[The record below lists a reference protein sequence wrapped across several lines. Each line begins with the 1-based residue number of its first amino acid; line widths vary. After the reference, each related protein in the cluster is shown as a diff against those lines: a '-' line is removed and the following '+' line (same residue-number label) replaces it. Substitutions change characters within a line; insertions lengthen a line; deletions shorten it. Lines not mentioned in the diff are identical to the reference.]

1 MEVCM
6 KIQFLKV
13 YIGPPYEL
21 ERVRIPSKVD
31 VPDGVDP
38 QSIVATLYGS
48 NWRAE
53 QIQILGAL

>member
-1 MEVCM
+1 M

-21 ERVRIPSKVD
+21 KGAKPPEKVD

-38 QSIVATLYGS
+38 QSIISMLYGS

-53 QIQILGAL
+53 QVQILGAL